1 MNLETARTQMLGQQV
16 RAWDVFDE
24 RVLNAMRETAR
35 ERYVPQSQRD
45 LAFVDTEVPL
55 GHGQHMMAPKV
66 EGRLLQALKLEPT
79 DNVLE
84 VGTGSGYLTA
94 CLAKLSGR
102 VKSVDI
108 FPDFVASARKVLAED
123 RIANAELHTADA
135 LSLSHRAEFDA
146 IAVTGS
152 VPELDERFIRML
164 RPDGRLFIVVGR
176 APVMEARL
184 ITMRANGQWIEE
196 SLFET
201 LLTPLLNVERPEPF
215 IL

>member
-24 RVLNAMRETAR
+24 RVLNAMRETPR
-35 ERYVPQSQRD
+35 ERYVPESQRD
-45 LAFVDTEVPL
+45 LAFVDTEIPL
-55 GHGQHMMAPKV
+55 GHGQFMMAPKV
-66 EGRLLQALKLEPT
+66 EGRLLQALRLEPT
-79 DNVLE
+79 DEVLE

-94 CLAKLSGR
+94 CLARLAGH

-108 FPDFVASARKVLAED
+108 FPDFVAAARKTLAED
-123 RIANAELHTADA
+123 GITNVDLHTADA
-135 LSLSHRAEFDA
+135 LTLSHRAEFDA

-152 VPELDERFIRML
+152 VPQVDDHFVRML

-176 APVMEARL
+176 PPVMEARL
-184 ITMRANGQWIEE
+184 ITMRANGQWTEE

-201 LLTPLLNVERPEPF
+201 YLTPLLNVEQPEPF
-215 IL
+215 VL